1 MDVRRAVT
9 TSAHPPWRAMLVG
22 MAMGALIAGP
32 LAWRMAR
39 VDAEAPHRN
48 HAFVWLSPRF
58 GLERSRPPKETVRL
72 RADDALM
79 VILAIPDPFASEPY
93 DVVAYRRGTDVAQW
107 RLDGLVPVE
116 LAELAF
122 IVPSAW
128 LAPGEFIIDL
138 HGDGIGDA
146 VIASYAVAIQRR

>member
-1 MDVRRAVT
+1 
-9 TSAHPPWRAMLVG
+9 ML
-22 MAMGALIAGP
+22 MGLVAGFVIAGP
-32 LAWRMAR
+32 LAWRLAR
-39 VDAEAPHRN
+39 PGAEEPQRN
-48 HAFVWLSPRF
+48 HAFVWLAPRF
-58 GLERSRPPKETVRL
+58 GELDRSRPPEETVRL
-72 RADDALM
+72 REDDALM

-122 IVPSAW
+122 VVPSAW
-128 LAPGEFIIDL
+128 LAQGEFIVDL

-146 VIASYAVAIQRR
+146 VIASYAMAIERR